1 MKVKF
6 VSRILVP
13 YECVGLD
20 DWICVSLVL
29 LDIINPERRKSDRIV
44 GPQVR
49 LTFDERGGGGI
60 DEFLPKEE
68 LEKLDNRDFSDDIR
82 DAKAKGRIVVSNGD
96 WSETVKA
103 VKANVLTVVAK

>member
-1 MKVKF
+1 MEYIFDINLMEFK
-6 VSRILVP
+6 II
-13 YECVGLD
+13 D
-20 DWICVSLVL
+20 D
-29 LDIINPERRKSDRIV
+29 
-44 GPQVR
+44 
-49 LTFDERGGGGI
+49 
-60 DEFLPKEE
+60 FLSKEE